1 MPVLRVLLS
10 ILLAATLLGASPLA
24 EAGYGDHCRRAG
36 HDLTAEADLLRSTSN
51 LRVYVHLTRLRT
63 SLTLTRIARQHAKA
77 LAARQRPGQV
87 LWHTN
92 IAPYVRNW
100 AWLGQNVG
108 VGPSVAWL
116 QYAFLHSPGHR
127 ANMFYRHANRIGVGA
142 WCDGGGSLW
151 VAVDLM
157 QAR

>member
-1 MPVLRVLLS
+1 MPVLRVLLAT
-10 ILLAATLLGASPLA
+10 LLAAILLGASPPA
-24 EAGYGDHCRRAG
+24 EAAYGDHCRQAG
-36 HDLTAEADLLRSTSN
+36 HNLTAEADLLRSTSN
-51 LRVYVHLTRLRT
+51 LRVYVHLAPLRT
-63 SLTLTRIARQHAKA
+63 SATLTRIAQQHAKA

-87 LWHTN
+87 LWHTD

-100 AWLGQNVG
+100 AWLGQNIG
-108 VGPSVAWL
+108 VGPSIAWL

>member
-24 EAGYGDHCRRAG
+24 EAAYGDRCRRAG
-36 HDLTAEADLLRSTSN
+36 HDPTAEADLLRSTSN

-63 SLTLTRIARQHAKA
+63 SLTLTRIAQQHAKA

>member
-10 ILLAATLLGASPLA
+10 ILLAVTVLGAAPA
-24 EAGYGDHCRRAG
+24 ADAAYGDHCRRAG
-36 HDLTAEADLLRSTSN
+36 HSLVAEADLLRSTNN
-51 LRVYVHLTRLRT
+51 LRAYVHLSRLRT
-63 SLTLTRIARQHAKA
+63 SLTLSRVAQQHAKA
-77 LAARQRPGQV
+77 MAARQRLGHV
-87 LWHTN
+87 LWHTD

-116 QYAFLHSPGHR
+116 QHAFLHSPGHR
-127 ANMFYRHANRIGVGA
+127 ANMFYRRANRIGVGA

>member
-24 EAGYGDHCRRAG
+24 EAAYGDHCRRAG
-36 HDLTAEADLLRSTSN
+36 HNLAAEADLLRSTSN

-63 SLTLTRIARQHAKA
+63 SLTLTRIARKHAQA
-77 LAARQRPGQV
+77 LASRQRPGQV
-87 LWHTN
+87 LWHTD

-100 AWLGQNVG
+100 AWLGQNIG

-127 ANMFYRHANRIGVGA
+127 ANMFYRHANRVGIGA

>member
-10 ILLAATLLGASPLA
+10 LLLAATLLGASAPV
-24 EAGYGDHCRRAG
+24 EAAYGDHCSRPG
-36 HDLTAEADLLRSTSN
+36 HSPTAEADLLRSTNN
-51 LRVYVHLTRLRT
+51 LRAYVHLSRLGG
-63 SLTLTRIARQHAKA
+63 SLTLTRLAQQHARA

-87 LWHTN
+87 LWHTDV
-92 IAPYVRNW
+92 APYVRDW

-127 ANMFYRHANRIGVGA
+127 ANMFYRYANRVGVGA
-142 WCDGGGSLW
+142 WCDGAGSLW
-151 VAVDLM
+151 VAVNLM